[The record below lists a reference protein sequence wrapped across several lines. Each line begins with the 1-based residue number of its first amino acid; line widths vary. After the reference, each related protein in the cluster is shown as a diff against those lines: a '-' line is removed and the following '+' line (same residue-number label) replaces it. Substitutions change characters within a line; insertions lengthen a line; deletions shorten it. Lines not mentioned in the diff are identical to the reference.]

1 MPHSPL
7 QSPDRDARFMRM
19 AIEQARAAWQLGEVP
34 VGAVIVHRGEVI
46 ARGCNQPISRHDPTA
61 HAEVLAIRDAAAQL
75 KNYRLP
81 ECELFVTLEPCAMC
95 GMALLH
101 SRFQRV
107 VYGAQ
112 DQKTGAAG
120 SVVDLF
126 ASTQLNHHTL
136 VTGGVL
142 SDECAGLLQ
151 QFFAER
157 RAAQK
162 AEQRARQQALRHG
175 LSGAATPED

>member
-1 MPHSPL
+1 
-7 QSPDRDARFMRM
+7 MRM

-95 GMALLH
+95 AGAIVLARAVSGRIEETKKLVAATDDAIWVLTQDSHRLLKIDPASDAVIGSIDVALWDIA
-101 SRFQRV
+101 
-107 VYGAQ
+107 G
-112 DQKTGAAG
+112 KAAG
-120 SVVDLF
+120 STIV
-126 ASTQLNHHTL
+126 
-136 VTGGVL
+136 
-142 SDECAGLLQ
+142 
-151 QFFAER
+151 
-157 RAAQK
+157 
-162 AEQRARQQALRHG
+162 
-175 LSGAATPED
+175 